1 MANDTLLKNLNQ
13 YCYTQCKVGC
23 NKETKHQFV
32 NTQDKTQITLA
43 CCECVLKKSINE
55 TEFTVGQTVRM
66 NKYNTYGVITQ
77 INKSTINIDG
87 DNGKKYEVDVSIVVP
102 EHKTYE

>member
-1 MANDTLLKNLNQ
+1 MANDTFNQ
-13 YCYTQCKVGC
+13 
-23 NKETKHQFV
+23 
-32 NTQDKTQITLA
+32 
-43 CCECVLKKSINE
+43 

-102 EHKTYE
+102 EHITYEWY

>member
-1 MANDTLLKNLNQ
+1 MANDTLNQ
-13 YCYTQCKVGC
+13 
-23 NKETKHQFV
+23 
-32 NTQDKTQITLA
+32 
-43 CCECVLKKSINE
+43 

-87 DNGKKYEVDVSIVVP
+87 NNGKKYEVDVSIVVP
-102 EHKTYE
+102 EHITYEWY